1 MVFRL
6 LSMTACDDDDEQQ
19 RRCDEFEIKRREAEA
34 QGKGHTALVE
44 NRTENNGCCCAQE
57 TKAAKELRADDNGSD
72 SQNQCAR
79 AHRDVEI
86 ALILAH
92 DAAGECDER
101 IGNRETENF
110 YFAAVLG
117 ETGDKSRVI
126 AGCTKQ
132 KPGTGGEIRVHEQ
145 LDDKRDE
152 RIRITGA

>member
-1 MVFRL
+1 M
-6 LSMTACDDDDEQQ
+6 
-19 RRCDEFEIKRREAEA
+19 
-34 QGKGHTALVE
+34 
-44 NRTENNGCCCAQE
+44 
-57 TKAAKELRADDNGSD
+57 
-72 SQNQCAR
+72 
-79 AHRDVEI
+79 
-86 ALILAH
+86 AH
-92 DAAGECDER
+92 DAAGERDER

-152 RIRITGA
+152 RHQDNRGIGLYACWQTGNKIVFKQCIEGEQLHVRAAGDMQVD